1 MSSSWGADPPLAKSV
16 GPVVETSVLSHG
28 KDAHLRA
35 EHDGSL
41 VEGHPSPQGRRP
53 IRWLVWVGL
62 AAGVLQAAILIVYSA
77 HLYSHFDLTLD
88 FAVEN
93 QAWSRIAHGDLN
105 PYTTTNPHNYPH
117 YGYPYWQ
124 DHFELITWPLAL
136 LALVSPS
143 SFTLLVVQDLAL
155 AGCTVVI
162 ALFSRDVLVAAPVRG
177 RYEGPARRGRSSWWE
192 QMWERGW
199 APALGVGAIAIA
211 LINPWT
217 YWAASFD
224 FHIEA
229 IATLF
234 ALLLARDL
242 WNGRLLRSLWWVAA
256 LLLCGNVTGTYLV
269 GIGIFALLSF
279 RRRDLRV
286 PGIALVA
293 GGLAASAII
302 SAVGGAEGTLI
313 AGNYGYLAHVAPG
326 TSAGTGAIVA
336 GIVTHPGTPLHMVW
350 SRAHILY
357 LQLASAGLI
366 GVLCPLGFGMSVVVL
381 LENALNASP
390 GFSSPISAFQSLSV
404 YAFVTVGT
412 IMVLL
417 WLSRIRWSG
426 RRILASVVAVAVLVQ
441 VVVLAV
447 VWIPRARTTFAV
459 VDGSAAAALS
469 ELQPKVPQG
478 AEVIVSQGIMGR
490 FANRRLVFPFL
501 DIGDAGQSVPVYGRS
516 PVVVILTDKGIELAS
531 KTGTA
536 SAVAYLRSIGA
547 REITSKN
554 GVSAFVVHP
563 AAGTKHLVFPSG

>member
-1 MSSSWGADPPLAKSV
+1 MSSSWRADPPLAKSV
-16 GPVVETSVLSHG
+16 GPVVETSVLS
-28 KDAHLRA
+28 DADVARVSA
-35 EHDGSL
+35 EHDASL
-41 VEGHPSPQGRRP
+41 VEGHPSPPGRP
-53 IRWLVWVGL
+53 SFRWLVWVGL
-62 AAGVLQAAILIVYSA
+62 AAGVLQAVILIVYSA

-105 PYTTTNPHNYPH
+105 PYMTINPHNYPH

-124 DHFELITWPLAL
+124 DHLELITWPLAL
-136 LALVSPS
+136 LGLVSSS

-162 ALFSRDVLVAAPVRG
+162 ALFTRDVLVAAPAGARN
-177 RYEGPARRGRSSWWE
+177 EGPAHGRPSWWK

-199 APALGVGAIAIA
+199 APALGVGAIAVA

-224 FHIEA
+224 FHIQA

-256 LLLCGNVTGTYLV
+256 LLLCGNVAGTYLV
-269 GIGIFALLSF
+269 GIGIFALLSI

-286 PGIALVA
+286 PGIALAV
-293 GGLAASAII
+293 GGLAASAIM

-313 AGNYGYLAHVAPG
+313 GGNYAYLAHVAPG
-326 TSAGTGAIVA
+326 ASAGTGAIVA

-350 SRAHILY
+350 SRAHVLY

-390 GFSSPISAFQSLSV
+390 VFSSQLSAFQSLSV

-412 IMVLL
+412 VMVLL

-426 RRILASVVAVAVLVQ
+426 RRILASVVAIAVLVQ
-441 VVVLAV
+441 VVVLAA
-447 VWIPRARTTFAV
+447 VWIPRARTQFAV
-459 VDGSAAAALS
+459 VDGSTAAALA
-469 ELQPKVPQG
+469 ELQPKIPRG
-478 AEVIVSQGIMGR
+478 TEVVVSQGVIGR
-490 FANRRLVFPFL
+490 FADRRLVFPFL
-501 DIGDAGQSVPVYGRS
+501 DIGNGGQAVPVYGRS
-516 PVVVILTDKGIELAS
+516 PVVVILTDAGIEFAT
-531 KTGTA
+531 KAGTA

-554 GVSAFVVHP
+554 GVSAFVVDP
-563 AAGTKHLVFPSG
+563 AAGTKYLMFPSG